1 MEITEGCHYMSNLSK
16 LSDRMST
23 KYITGGTMEEWLNRV
38 HFHITVE
45 EDSAQGWV
53 NKPWNDLDPCNAPTR
68 RGEADDIKKHK

>member
-16 LSDRMST
+16 LLDRMST

-45 EDSAQGWV
+45 EDSAQG
-53 NKPWNDLDPCNAPTR
+53 
-68 RGEADDIKKHK
+68 